1 MEIGTLGG
9 VRWELALCL
18 LFIWAIVAIA
28 ISKGIK
34 TTGKVMYNYMVP
46 DQHDEGDSVI

>member
-1 MEIGTLGG
+1 MHESDGIGTLGG

-18 LFIWAIVAIA
+18 LFIWAIVAVS

-34 TTGKVMYNYMVP
+34 TTGKVIIIK
-46 DQHDEGDSVI
+46 DFSRSTR